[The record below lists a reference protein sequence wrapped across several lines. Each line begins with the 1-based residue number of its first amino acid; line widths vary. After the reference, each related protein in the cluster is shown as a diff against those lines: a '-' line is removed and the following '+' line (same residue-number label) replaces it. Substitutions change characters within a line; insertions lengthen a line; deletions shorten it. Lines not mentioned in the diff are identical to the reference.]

1 MIIDSNHREPTI
13 GLRRVALATSMLLAI
28 SACGDD
34 SRQDASIDP
43 ISTQSTQ
50 SYEAPMPPTFAPALD
65 IDLTRMEEPAA
76 GLFRRDL
83 VIGEGAFATPGD
95 LVEVHYTGWLPDGK
109 QFDSSR
115 SKSPFAFQLGEGMVI
130 EGWDLGVAGM
140 REGGKRQLVIPPDLG
155 YGAAGAGGGIIP
167 GNATLVFEVELIRV
181 D

>member
-1 MIIDSNHREPTI
+1 MKNKSGSVLGSIPS
-13 GLRRVALATSMLLAI
+13 ALLAASMLTTLPG
-28 SACGDD
+28 CGGD
-34 SRQDASIDP
+34 SDAEAFDP

-50 SYEAPMPPTFAPALD
+50 STEAQMPVSF
-65 IDLTRMEEPAA
+65 A
-76 GLFRRDL
+76 GLYRRDL

-115 SKSPFAFQLGEGMVI
+115 GKSPFTFQIGEGMVI

-140 REGGKRQLVIPPDLG
+140 REGGKRQLVIPPNLG

-167 GNATLVFEVELIRV
+167 GNATLVFEVELV
-181 D
+181 TVH

>member
-1 MIIDSNHREPTI
+1 LSHSIKLFVCVLAPSLAVAACSGQDEPED
-13 GLRRVALATSMLLAI
+13 ATV
-28 SACGDD
+28 
-34 SRQDASIDP
+34 DP
-43 ISTQSTQ
+43 FTNVSPQPPEPQ
-50 SYEAPMPPTFAPALD
+50 MPPIFAPALN
-65 IDLTRMEEPAA
+65 IDLAQMDEPAA

-95 LVEVHYTGWLPDGK
+95 LVQVHYTGWLPDGK

-115 SKSPFAFQLGEGMVI
+115 SRGPFPFRLGDGNVI
-130 EGWDLGVAGM
+130 EGWELGVAGM

-167 GNATLVFEVELIRV
+167 GNATLVFEVELLSV

>member
-1 MIIDSNHREPTI
+1 MKNKSGSVLGSIPS
-13 GLRRVALATSMLLAI
+13 ALLAASMLTTLPG
-28 SACGDD
+28 CGGD
-34 SRQDASIDP
+34 SDAEAFDP

-50 SYEAPMPPTFAPALD
+50 STEAQMPVTFAPDLN
-65 IDLTRMEEPAA
+65 IDLAQMEEPVA
-76 GLFRRDL
+76 GLYRRDL

-115 SKSPFAFQLGEGMVI
+115 GKSPFTFQIGEGMVI

-140 REGGKRQLVIPPDLG
+140 REGGKRQLVIPPNLG

-167 GNATLVFEVELIRV
+167 GNATLVFEVELV
-181 D
+181 TVH